1 MKIQSNEEMLDTND
15 IIKKSNLFSE
25 EKQKLVDEYFQIYKI
40 QPVEDQTQFSSPT
53 GFKQDMDGDSE
64 QQSEDENYRD

>member
-25 EKQKLVDEYFQIYKI
+25 EKQKLVDEYF
-40 QPVEDQTQFSSPT
+40 
-53 GFKQDMDGDSE
+53 
-64 QQSEDENYRD
+64 